1 MANLKD
7 LRVRIGSVK
16 STQKITAAMKMVA
29 ASKLKR
35 AQEQAEAARP
45 YAERMERMLGSLAA
59 SIGDSA
65 GVPKLMS
72 GTGEDNTHL
81 LVTVT
86 SDRGL
91 CGGFNGQVIRGA
103 RAKIN
108 GLKAAGKSVKILCI
122 GRKGRDG
129 LKREFESD
137 LVDAFEGRTRREV
150 SFGDAADVGTRL
162 AAMFEDG
169 AFDTCTLLY
178 NRFKS
183 AISQEFTAQQLIPF
197 PIPETGG
204 EEGEGE
210 VAEAA
215 AELRAIYEFEPE
227 EEAILRDLLPRNLG
241 VQMYRAMLESYA
253 GEQGARMAAMDN
265 ATRNAGDMIERLEL
279 SYNRTRQAIITTE
292 MIEIVSGAEAV

>member
-7 LRVRIGSVK
+7 LRVRIASVK

-45 YAERMERMLGSLAA
+45 YAERMERMLGSLAT
-59 SIGDSA
+59 SIGGTA
-65 GVPKLMS
+65 GAPRLLA

-81 LVTVT
+81 VVAVT

-91 CGGFNGQVIRGA
+91 CGGFNSQVVRGVRA
-103 RAKIN
+103 RVN
-108 GLKAAGKSVKILCI
+108 ELKAAGKEVKILCL

-129 LKREFESD
+129 LKRDFESD
-137 LVDAFEGRTRREV
+137 IIDAVEGLARREV
-150 SFGDAADVGTRL
+150 RFIDADDIGARL
-162 AAMFEDG
+162 ANMFDDG
-169 AFDTCTLLY
+169 TFDTCTLLY

-197 PIPETGG
+197 PVSAIDDGDGDDGG
-204 EEGEGE
+204 SRDG
-210 VAEAA
+210 ALA
-215 AELRAIYEFEPE
+215 AIYEFEPDE
-227 EEAILRDLLPRNLG
+227 EVILRDLLPRNLG
-241 VQMYRAMLESYA
+241 VQIYRAMLESYA
-253 GEQGARMAAMDN
+253 GEQGARMAAMDS

-279 SYNRTRQAIITTE
+279 NYNRTRQAIITTE